1 MIGCAIFAAVSGSS
15 AATCATVGK
24 MTIPELTRRG
34 YPESKI
40 LGTLSGAGTLG
51 LLIPPSIIMIVYGVA
66 ADVSIAK
73 FHRRHRAGHLLALL
87 FMGYI
92 AWWAIRNP
100 GEVPA
105 ADPGLTFRE
114 KLSRSRHLIPVML
127 LIGAVLGSIYT
138 GIATATE
145 AAAVGVVGALIL
157 SALQGSLNRSTFM
170 QSLLGATRL
179 YCMIALILAGAQ
191 FLTLAMGYIGLPRAL
206 AEWIG
211 GLGLS
216 QFGLIMAL
224 MVFFIIL
231 GCFLDGISIV
241 VLTMGV
247 LLPTVQAAGIDLIW
261 FGIFIVFVV
270 EMAQITP
277 PVGFNLFVLSGMS
290 GRGPYIARASLP
302 MFFLMILAVLLLY
315 VLPGIATWLPQHMT
329 L

>member
-1 MIGCAIFAAVSGSS
+1 
-15 AATCATVGK
+15 
-24 MTIPELTRRG
+24 
-34 YPESKI
+34 
-40 LGTLSGAGTLG
+40 
-51 LLIPPSIIMIVYGVA
+51 
-66 ADVSIAK
+66 
-73 FHRRHRAGHLLALL
+73 
-87 FMGYI
+87 
-92 AWWAIRNP
+92 
-100 GEVPA
+100 
-105 ADPGLTFRE
+105 
-114 KLSRSRHLIPVML
+114 ML

-241 VLTMGV
+241 VLTMGAAAHGAGGRHRPDLV
-247 LLPTVQAAGIDLIW
+247 RHLHRFRGGNGTDHAAGG
-261 FGIFIVFVV
+261 F
-270 EMAQITP
+270 Q
-277 PVGFNLFVLSGMS
+277 PVRAV
-290 GRGPYIARASLP
+290 RHERARATSP
-302 MFFLMILAVLLLY
+302 A
-315 VLPGIATWLPQHMT
+315 PRCRCSS
-329 L
+329 

>member
-1 MIGCAIFAAVSGSS
+1 M
-15 AATCATVGK
+15 
-24 MTIPELTRRG
+24 
-34 YPESKI
+34 
-40 LGTLSGAGTLG
+40 
-51 LLIPPSIIMIVYGVA
+51 
-66 ADVSIAK
+66 
-73 FHRRHRAGHLLALL
+73 
-87 FMGYI
+87 
-92 AWWAIRNP
+92 
-100 GEVPA
+100 PA

-179 YCMIALILAGAQ
+179 YCMIALILAGAHSSRWPWA
-191 FLTLAMGYIGLPRAL
+191 TSVCRAL

-290 GRGPYIARASLP
+290 GRELPYIARASLP